1 MINETERIKKL
12 MGISVI
18 NEINIDDSGI
28 TVEGGNLVYI
38 DDGGNRTT
46 YSVSVNNMFT
56 DSKLHII
63 DFNISENSFTYLK
76 GGEKVTK
83 DISDEKIKNIIQNMR
98 GGVDSFEINGTI
110 YDIKFNKVK

>member
-12 MGISVI
+12 MGLPQLNESTIDGSISTSKGKI
-18 NEINIDDSGI
+18 IYRK
-28 TVEGGNLVYI
+28 GGEEF
-38 DDGGNRTT
+38 T
-46 YSVSVNNMFT
+46 YSVSVSNMFT
-56 DSKLHII
+56 NSKLHII

-76 GGEKVTK
+76 GGEEVTK

-98 GGVDSFEINGTI
+98 DGVDSFEINGTI